1 MDNGASR
8 QSAEQRIIITQVAPP
23 TNGLGMAG
31 FVLSLVAL
39 FLGWIPFLG
48 WGIWFL
54 GLIFSFIGLFKTP
67 NGFASAGFIISCIS
81 FLGMVGL
88 LAIFLSLLK

>member
-1 MDNGASR
+1 MDNGANR
-8 QSAEQRIIITQVAPP
+8 HATEQTVIITQVAPP
-23 TNGLGMAG
+23 ANGLGMAG

-48 WGIWFL
+48 WGIWFF

-67 NGFASAGFIISCIS
+67 SGFAMAGFIISCIS
-81 FLGMVGL
+81 FLGMFGL
-88 LAIFLSLLK
+88 LAIFLSSIK